1 MRNIWITGAGKGIGR
16 ETALTLAV
24 PGNRLYLTSRNG
36 AELEKVARQCRE
48 AGAEAHAIRADVR
61 DEDEMV
67 NARAQFDGA
76 VDALVACAGTGTFG
90 PTVDQSLSV
99 WNEMI
104 ETNLTGAFLAI
115 RESLRSMLPAG
126 EGKIVVVGSVAGARV
141 AFPSSAAYC
150 ASKAG
155 VVALANSVREEMRGT
170 GIRVNVVIPGAVAST
185 FWEGIEGEWDFG
197 KMIPVAR
204 VAREIARV
212 LNEDPDGTLE
222 EIVLLPPGGN
232 L

>member
-1 MRNIWITGAGKGIGR
+1 MQNIWITGAGKGIGR

-24 PGNRLYLTSRNG
+24 PGNRLYLTSRSPS
-36 AELEKVARQCRE
+36 ELEAVAKLCRE
-48 AGAEAHAIRADVR
+48 AGAEAHAVPADVR
-61 DEDEMV
+61 SEDDMV

-76 VDALVACAGTGTFG
+76 VDALIACAGTGTFG
-90 PTVDQSLSV
+90 PTVDLSLAV
-99 WNEMI
+99 WNKMI
-104 ETNLTGAFLAI
+104 ETNLTGAFLSV

-126 EGKIVVVGSVAGARV
+126 NGKIVIVASVAGPRV

-170 GIRVNVVIPGAVAST
+170 GIRVNVIIPGAVASS
-185 FWEGIEGEWDFG
+185 FWDGIDGDWDFG
-197 KMIPVAR
+197 KMLPVAR
-204 VAREIARV
+204 VAKEIARV